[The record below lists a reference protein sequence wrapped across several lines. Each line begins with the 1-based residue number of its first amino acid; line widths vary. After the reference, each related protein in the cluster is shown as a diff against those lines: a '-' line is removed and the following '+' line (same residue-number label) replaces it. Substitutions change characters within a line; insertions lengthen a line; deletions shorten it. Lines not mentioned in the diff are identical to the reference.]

1 MLSRRI
7 SRRMKTTKK
16 FEIVKISKKSR
27 KNFLYVVRMP
37 GDSHDQLDW
46 FEAFAT
52 RSDAVDAANERA
64 EWLTF
69 DTGSQWD
76 VKFVPYGSS
85 TSWLD
90 YQGENSI
97 VIEQATSI
105 YHGA

>member
-1 MLSRRI
+1 
-7 SRRMKTTKK
+7 MKTTKK